1 MTNNLKKDHLKTLDL
16 PLING
21 KSNFYMNHD
30 DDDDD
35 QDIYISERSSM
46 SSSNDMNTTSS
57 QNVKRLPTPTPTPT
71 SLLSL
76 TQKQSY
82 NLRYHCNEFPDSI
95 MPTIAQYK
103 LLRKEEKKRKN
114 TPPKGPPPGQT
125 VVASFS
131 ETKSPELKE
140 EYCPYRCYYR
150 VKNPDWTMT
159 HRQAS
164 DAQLLMN
171 DSLDSSQYAQ
181 QPVLMTSPIKPKQQP
196 RKSRANGVST
206 LKTNQDK
213 QRHDQSEKA
222 SPTSSYL
229 TFNENLENPHYHH
242 HHHHYQQQHQQQH
255 IGLENSDNDEYR
267 EQLPKRT
274 TPMQRRKL
282 KIEHDS
288 NDHYVPMHPNKSPR
302 TSNNLIITSN
312 SLTKRSKNQS
322 KMPEKSPVNADTEEN
337 SRHRPTKPHH
347 HHYPSPSPP
356 PHPHHH
362 HHQNLVQSHIS
373 PSIPSQQNYQHHQH
387 LHIRRRPPS
396 GSNVTSEMSTVD
408 STVKKSDRP
417 TYFQQP
423 RDSFHSPATPV
434 YNQSSYLPPI
444 IRDNHHH
451 HHQKT
456 NTTRFPTEYYGTIA
470 RQTQSKDWEESIE
483 IPKVYKNDPQTRFY
497 DRYLNTVVD
506 KRLAAN

>member
-1 MTNNLKKDHLKTLDL
+1 MTNTLKKDYLKTFDL
-16 PLING
+16 PQING
-21 KSNFYMNHD
+21 KSNFYINHD

-35 QDIYISERSSM
+35 QDIYISERSSI
-46 SSSNDMNTTSS
+46 SSSNDMHTTSS

-76 TQKQSY
+76 AQKQSY
-82 NLRYHCNEFPDSI
+82 NHRYHGNEFPESV

-125 VVASFS
+125 AAASFY

-150 VKNPDWTMT
+150 VKNPDWATT

-213 QRHDQSEKA
+213 QRHDQSGKA
-222 SPTSSYL
+222 SPSSSSYL

-242 HHHHYQQQHQQQH
+242 HHYHHHYQQQQQQQH
-255 IGLENSDNDEYR
+255 IALENSDNDEYR

-274 TPMQRRKL
+274 IPKQRRKL
-282 KIEHDS
+282 KIEHDL
-288 NDHYVPMHPNKSPR
+288 NDHYVPMHPNRSPR

-312 SLTKRSKNQS
+312 SLTNRSKNRS
-322 KMPEKSPVNADTEEN
+322 KIPEKSPANTDIEEN
-337 SRHRPTKPHH
+337 SRHRSTKPHH
-347 HHYPSPSPP
+347 HSPP
-356 PHPHHH
+356 PPPPHH
-362 HHQNLVQSHIS
+362 HHQNLAQSHIS

-396 GSNVTSEMSTVD
+396 GSHVTSEMSMVD

-451 HHQKT
+451 QKT

-470 RQTQSKDWEESIE
+470 RQTHSKDWEESIE
-483 IPKVYKNDPQTRFY
+483 IPKIYKNEPQTRFY